1 MPKCNKCKTIYNE
14 SQRQFLI
21 NKKVYWCPLCS
32 NFKIFNPFPAN
43 WFAPECNVNEVLDV
57 QIRTWE
63 TGTRDN
69 YWKNKMKSASI

>member
-14 SQRQFLI
+14 SQRQLLI
-21 NKKVYWCPLCS
+21 NNKVYWCPLCS
-32 NFKIFNPFPAN
+32 NFKIFNPFPAT
-43 WFAPECNVNEVLDV
+43 WFAPECNINEVLDV

-69 YWKNKMKSASI
+69 YWKNKMKSAST